1 MGKRALGGDTQV
13 SAPPVP
19 VATEPQQPVHSSRG
33 ERAVISVRTLVA
45 AALIVLAVV
54 ALFFLLSSILSI
66 VLVVLVAIVFAEG
79 IRPLVLRLHHRG
91 VPMPLG
97 IVIVYIALLIF
108 LGVMVALLV
117 QPIVSEAQQL
127 AGNFPTYQRDFL
139 KFFNNLESQF
149 HFNVNISQQVGSF
162 LGAAQQVLVAIGT
175 TIFGLVV
182 NFFLVLV
189 LGFLWLV
196 SSDRLKSFVVDL
208 VPLHQQQ
215 LANEVFREIGSRMGG
230 YLRGVAIFAVVV
242 GVATGLAALALGLP
256 SPILLGIFAGLAG
269 AVPLVGQVIGA
280 VPPVLLGFTMGPG
293 YGLLVVA
300 VILVLAMIEANF
312 LLPMVM
318 GRVVALPSLAVI
330 LALLIGGALQG
341 LIGALL
347 AVPIASALQVV
358 LVRVVVPAVHRAQ
371 GRTPAP
377 GTPFVE
383 TPRRPLVTRATARKL
398 LRRP

>member
-1 MGKRALGGDTQV
+1 
-13 SAPPVP
+13 
-19 VATEPQQPVHSSRG
+19 
-33 ERAVISVRTLVA
+33 VITVRTLVA
-45 AALIVLAVV
+45 AALIVLAIV
-54 ALFFLLSSILSI
+54 AIFFLLSSILSI

-79 IRPLVLRLHHRG
+79 IRPLVLRLNRRN

-97 IVIVYIALLIF
+97 IVIVYIGLLIF
-108 LGVMVALLV
+108 LGLMVALLV

-139 KFFNNLESQF
+139 KFFSNLESQF

-189 LGFLWLV
+189 LAFLWLV
-196 SSDRLKSFVVDL
+196 SSERLKNFVVDL
-208 VPLHQQQ
+208 VPPHNQQ
-215 LANEVFREIGSRMGG
+215 LANDVFREIGSRMGG
-230 YLRGVAIFAVVV
+230 YLRGVAIFALVI
-242 GVATGLAALALGLP
+242 GVATGLAAWALGLP

-280 VPPVLLGFTMGPG
+280 LPPVLLGFVMGPA
-293 YGLLVVA
+293 YGLLVLG

-312 LLPMVM
+312 LLPVVM

-347 AVPIASALQVV
+347 AVPIASALHVV

-377 GTPFVE
+377 STPFVE